1 MYKFIWNIH
10 SCNFSLFT
18 RFNESRWYY
27 WFQFNCWNLYFL
39 FIHTVLLSP
48 SIWAL
53 LSFNYTIIITSR
65 NMSNNIAHVHYW
77 LVRFLALIG
86 VKNVMLCSC
95 FTYANIV
102 FNPLSQKIF
111 IPFVKLYIWENI
123 WLHTVISSVVYSIV
137 SSFASTVCVI
147 KLLVW

>member
-1 MYKFIWNIH
+1 
-10 SCNFSLFT
+10 
-18 RFNESRWYY
+18 
-27 WFQFNCWNLYFL
+27 
-39 FIHTVLLSP
+39 
-48 SIWAL
+48 
-53 LSFNYTIIITSR
+53 
-65 NMSNNIAHVHYW
+65 MSNNIAHVHYW